1 MSKKIYL
8 FSLVLLALAFTA
20 CSETEEATN
29 FDNWRA
35 RNEAFI
41 DSLQTVYDTAPDHGG
56 LAYIVPLK
64 NSNVKIFYK
73 KKIAKDEGDKPLF
86 TESVTVYYRGSY
98 IFGEKFDENFIGVDP
113 NINFDYPATFS
124 VQEFYTTAG
133 VVSGWADILQNMRVG
148 ERWLTYIPWQLGYGS
163 SGSSVIPG
171 YSTLIFD
178 IQLQSIEKED
188 K

>member
-20 CSETEEATN
+20 CSETEEATK

-56 LAYIVPLK
+56 LDYIIPMI
-64 NSNVKIFYK
+64 NTNVKIFYK
-73 KKIAKDEGDKPLF
+73 KKIEKETGDKPLF
-86 TESVTVYYRGSY
+86 TDNVSVYYRGSY
-98 IFGEKFDENFIGVDP
+98 IFNEKFDENFSGVDP
-113 NINFDYPATFS
+113 NVDFDKPATFS
-124 VQEFYTTAG
+124 VQGFYTSTSPA
-133 VVSGWADILQNMRVG
+133 VAGWADILQYMRVG
-148 ERWLTYIPWQLGYGS
+148 ERWLTYIPWQVAYGS
-163 SGSSVIPG
+163 SDNDAIPG

-178 IQLQSIEKED
+178 IQLQSIVE
-188 K
+188 